1 MEREGWKRARESR
14 WRERDGKELGRV
26 DGERRSTGYPA
37 IPNNFIVH
45 ISIMC
50 NYQIQVKIKKL

>member
-26 DGERRSTGYPA
+26 DGERGMEKSSGE
-37 IPNNFIVH
+37 
-45 ISIMC
+45 
-50 NYQIQVKIKKL
+50 